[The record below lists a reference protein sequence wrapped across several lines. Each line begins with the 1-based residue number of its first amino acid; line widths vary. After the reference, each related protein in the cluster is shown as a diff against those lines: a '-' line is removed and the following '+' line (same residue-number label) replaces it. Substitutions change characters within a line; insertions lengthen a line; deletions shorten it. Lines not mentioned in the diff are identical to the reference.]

1 MLKSTTNADC
11 PYFFIQGYLSSLEF
25 NHRAALAVII
35 KVIKELVCRH
45 DFSPSLCRF
54 GLGLSMKNKKSAIL
68 LCPSGTTN
76 ADWPYFCYSE
86 NLILLLGFHK
96 SRAVHSKVIIIK
108 LVHKHGYSSFVV
120 YEQVLLLLLC
130 YGLPDFCEIREVR
143 SGFRNNKNTVS
154 PHSSCRWGITELRI
168 FIFS

>member
-11 PYFFIQGYLSSLEF
+11 PYFVIQGYLSSLEF

-68 LCPSGTTN
+68 LCPNGTTN
-76 ADWPYFCYSE
+76 ADWPYFCCSE

-96 SRAVHSKVIIIK
+96 SRAAHSKVIIK
-108 LVHKHGYSSFVV
+108 LVHKHGYSSFVICCD
-120 YEQVLLLLLC
+120 LLWYIILLFWKSVNS
-130 YGLPDFCEIREVR
+130 FCE
-143 SGFRNNKNTVS
+143 SFLWKCGRNFASNSTLFFV
-154 PHSSCRWGITELRI
+154 
-168 FIFS
+168 

>member
-1 MLKSTTNADC
+1 MIFFFLWGIDDFFCLSEFIYPYEEAFNTQDFLSYLEAKHHAEDFYFEQELIEAKFLPLFHRKLSQKLLTDFRDGCIMYDNKS
-11 PYFFIQGYLSSLEF
+11 QRRSS
-25 NHRAALAVII
+25 H
-35 KVIKELVCRH
+35 
-45 DFSPSLCRF
+45 
-54 GLGLSMKNKKSAIL
+54 
-68 LCPSGTTN
+68 
-76 ADWPYFCYSE
+76 
-86 NLILLLGFHK
+86 
-96 SRAVHSKVIIIK
+96 
-108 LVHKHGYSSFVV
+108 V

>member
-68 LCPSGTTN
+68 LCPNGTTN
-76 ADWPYFCYSE
+76 ADCPYFFIQGYLSSLEFNHRAALAVIIKVIKELVCINEFFPSLYRFGLGLSMK
-86 NLILLLGFHK
+86 NKKSAILLCPNGTTN
-96 SRAVHSKVIIIK
+96 A
-108 LVHKHGYSSFVV
+108 
-120 YEQVLLLLLC
+120 
-130 YGLPDFCEIREVR
+130 D
-143 SGFRNNKNTVS
+143 
-154 PHSSCRWGITELRI
+154 
-168 FIFS
+168 

>member
-11 PYFFIQGYLSSLEF
+11 PYFVIQGYLSSLEF
-25 NHRAALAVII
+25 NRRAALAVII

-68 LCPSGTTN
+68 LCPNGTTN
-76 ADWPYFCYSE
+76 ADWPYFCCSE

-96 SRAVHSKVIIIK
+96 SRAAHSKVIIIK
-108 LVHKHGYSSFVV
+108 LVHKHGYSSFVIYCDTLYTHLGNLSIGFLKV
-120 YEQVLLLLLC
+120 IDENRIK
-130 YGLPDFCEIREVR
+130 IR
-143 SGFRNNKNTVS
+143 S
-154 PHSSCRWGITELRI
+154 
-168 FIFS
+168 